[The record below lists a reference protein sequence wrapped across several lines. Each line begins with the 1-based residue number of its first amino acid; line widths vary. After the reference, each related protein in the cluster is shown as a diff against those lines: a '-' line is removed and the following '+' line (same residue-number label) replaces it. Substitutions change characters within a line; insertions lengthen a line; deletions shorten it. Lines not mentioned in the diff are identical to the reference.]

1 MSLLKK
7 HESTLTA
14 LAAPCARE
22 HAGPRMT
29 SPDLPKMAPLHFGP
43 FELRPQTRQLL
54 RRGAQVA
61 IGGRAFDL
69 LCALALRRQ
78 RVVSSDELLQI
89 VWPGQPVEPNNLQVQ
104 IWALRKLLGPRVIT
118 TVARRGYRFVPALAG
133 TPEAHADAST
143 LGEDLRLQAL
153 LDRMQDHRLVTLVG
167 DDEAALLQLALA
179 CAHRLADA
187 VGGMVWQLDGK
198 AVAAS
203 GPTAGLQQLP
213 QAMADRHDRADVLV
227 LLHPAGP
234 AQALAAALQALLA
247 QAPLMR
253 LLVASRQALGLA
265 QEQVLSIVTPMVRT
279 EASAHGSPL
288 RWQVRGRQR

>member
-1 MSLLKK
+1 
-7 HESTLTA
+7 
-14 LAAPCARE
+14 
-22 HAGPRMT
+22 
-29 SPDLPKMAPLHFGP
+29 MAPLHFGP

-54 RRGAQVA
+54 RRGAEVA

-89 VWPGQPVEPNNLQVQ
+89 VWPRQPVEPNNLQVQ

-133 TPEAHADAST
+133 TPEAHVDAST
-143 LGEDLRLQAL
+143 LGEDLRLQTV

-187 VGGMVWQLDGK
+187 VGGMVWQLDGQ
-198 AVAAS
+198 AVVAGGPAAV
-203 GPTAGLQQLP
+203 LQQLP
-213 QAMADRHDRADVLV
+213 LVAANRADVLV
-227 LLHPAGP
+227 LLHRAGP
-234 AQALAAALQALLA
+234 AEALAAALQDLLA

-253 LLVASRQALGLA
+253 LLMASRQALGLA
-265 QEQVLSIVTPMVRT
+265 QEQVLSIVTPCVRT
-279 EASAHGSPL
+279 EPSTNGSPL
-288 RWQVRGRQR
+288 RWQVRDRQR